1 MTPITHRNRE
11 IERLERELAAKD
23 AQVSKL
29 TAQLRAVKDMN
40 KTYQE
45 QHAQSRENA
54 QLLYTTL
61 RKAAPDVLKSI
72 EGALWQNTTEYDK
85 LMSEGRRWQEKCQRS
100 ERELAAS
107 REDVRRLREAIEVAL
122 YKYAPSSKPSLST
135 SLNSNDYARQCGA
148 WQVVTMIHEVLASVP
163 KAGDK

>member
-11 IERLERELAAKD
+11 IERLERELAEKD
-23 AQVSKL
+23 AQITKL
-29 TAQLRAVKDMN
+29 TAQLRAVKDFS
-40 KTYQE
+40 KVHQE

-72 EGALWQNTTEYDK
+72 EGALWQNTSEYDK

-100 ERELAAS
+100 ERELTES
-107 REDVRRLREAIEVAL
+107 REECRRLREALEFYAADDSYIVKYDTDCTCDYTDVERDDGTIARNAL
-122 YKYAPSSKPSLST
+122 A
-135 SLNSNDYARQCGA
+135 
-148 WQVVTMIHEVLASVP
+148 P
-163 KAGDK
+163 KAEDK